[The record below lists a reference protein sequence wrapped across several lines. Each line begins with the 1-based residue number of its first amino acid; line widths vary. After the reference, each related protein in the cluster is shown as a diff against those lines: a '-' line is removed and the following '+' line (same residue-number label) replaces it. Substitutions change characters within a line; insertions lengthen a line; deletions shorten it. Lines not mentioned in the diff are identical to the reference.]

1 MTSVDLVVV
10 GAGVVGLAHAW
21 HAVRRGLSVAVVERD
36 EHAAGASVRN
46 FGHGCFTAQDG
57 VAFEYAMAARE
68 QWLTLAREAG
78 FWLRESG
85 SIVVARAEDELE
97 VLREFAEVRDVE
109 LLNNPTKGSFNNP
122 TTRLF
127 NNPATGSF
135 NNPPISHVGAGSFN
149 NPPIGSGSTSAGS
162 FNNPPIG
169 SGSAGS
175 FNDSGVG
182 LLNNPS
188 ILGAALLPL
197 DIRVNPREAVHA
209 IAALLADR
217 GVTFH
222 WSTNVL
228 TVEPGLVRTS
238 RGELRCRA
246 AVVAVGHDVDR
257 FFPDLA
263 EEREIQRCQLR
274 MLRVAHGGVIDPAV
288 LTGFSMLRYEAFARC
303 PSTEK
308 VRERLTHDHP
318 ELVEAGL
325 NLMFTQLPDGSLTIG
340 DTHHYSRTVAPYR
353 PEDLDDLVL
362 TETARLL
369 GVPALRVLE
378 RWRGIY
384 ASAPE
389 PFLTATPVPL
399 TRAVSVTSG
408 IGMTTALG
416 LAPAVLDDLLQEM

>member
-10 GAGVVGLAHAW
+10 GAGIVGLAHAW

-57 VAFEYAMAARE
+57 VAFSYAMAARE
-68 QWLTLAREAG
+68 EWLKLSSEAG

-85 SIVVARAEDELE
+85 SVVVARHEDELE
-97 VLREFAEVRDVE
+97 VLREFAGVREVE
-109 LLNNPTKGSFNNP
+109 LTDDLP
-122 TTRLF
+122 
-127 NNPATGSF
+127 
-135 NNPPISHVGAGSFN
+135 VAG
-149 NPPIGSGSTSAGS
+149 
-162 FNNPPIG
+162 
-169 SGSAGS
+169 
-175 FNDSGVG
+175 
-182 LLNNPS
+182 
-188 ILGAALLPL
+188 LGGALLPL
-197 DIRVNPREAVHA
+197 DLRVNPREAVHA
-209 IAALLADR
+209 IAALLAGR

-228 TVEPGLVRTS
+228 TVDPGLVRTS

-263 EEREIQRCQLR
+263 EEREVQRCQLR

-303 PSTEK
+303 PTTEK
-308 VRERLTHDHP
+308 VRERLTNDHP

-340 DTHHYSRTVAPYR
+340 DTHHYSRTVDPYR

-369 GVPALRVLE
+369 GVPSLRVLE
-378 RWRGIY
+378 RWRGVY

>member
-10 GAGVVGLAHAW
+10 GAGIVGLAHAW
-21 HAVRRGLSVAVVERD
+21 HAVQRGLSVTVVERD

-57 VAFEYAMAARE
+57 VAFEYAMTARE
-68 QWLTLAREAG
+68 EWLKLAAAAG

-85 SIVVARAEDELE
+85 TVVVARHDDERAVLE
-97 VLREFAEVRDVE
+97 EFATVREIQLTDDLPV
-109 LLNNPTKGSFNNP
+109 
-122 TTRLF
+122 
-127 NNPATGSF
+127 
-135 NNPPISHVGAGSFN
+135 
-149 NPPIGSGSTSAGS
+149 
-162 FNNPPIG
+162 
-169 SGSAGS
+169 
-175 FNDSGVG
+175 DGVG
-182 LLNNPS
+182 
-188 ILGAALLPL
+188 GALLPL

-209 IAALLADR
+209 IAALLAER

-228 TVEPGLVRTS
+228 TVEPGLVRTT
-238 RGELRCRA
+238 RGEIRCRA
-246 AVVAVGHDVDR
+246 TVVAVGHDLDR
-257 FFPDLA
+257 FFPCLA
-263 EEREIQRCQLR
+263 EERQVRRCQLR

-288 LTGFSMLRYEAFARC
+288 LTGFSMLRYDAFARC
-303 PSTEK
+303 PSTRK
-308 VRERLTHDHP
+308 VRERLTNDHP

-340 DTHHYSRTVAPYR
+340 DTHHYSRTVDPYL
-353 PEDLDDLVL
+353 PEHLDDLVL

-369 GVPALRVLE
+369 GVPRLHVLE

-389 PFLTATPVPL
+389 PFLTATPAPL
-399 TRAVSVTSG
+399 IRAVSVTSG

>member
-57 VAFEYAMAARE
+57 VAFSYAMAARAE
-68 QWLTLAREAG
+68 WLTLAREAG

-85 SIVVARAEDELE
+85 TLVVARAEDELA
-97 VLREFAEVRDVE
+97 VLHEFAEVRDVE
-109 LLNNPTKGSFNNP
+109 LLNNPT
-122 TTRLF
+122 
-127 NNPATGSF
+127 
-135 NNPPISHVGAGSFN
+135 AGSFN
-149 NPPIGSGSTSAGS
+149 KPS
-162 FNNPPIG
+162 
-169 SGSAGS
+169 
-175 FNDSGVG
+175 VG

-228 TVEPGLVRTS
+228 TIEPGLVRTN
-238 RGELRCRA
+238 RGEIHCRA

-257 FFPDLA
+257 FFPDIA
-263 EEREIQRCQLR
+263 EKHEIQRCRLH
-274 MLRVAHGGVIDPAV
+274 MLRVAHEGVIDPAV
-288 LTGFSMLRYEAFARC
+288 LTGFSMLRYDAFARC
-303 PSTEK
+303 PSIEK
-308 VRERLTHDHP
+308 VRERLTNDHP
-318 ELVEAGL
+318 ELVKAGL

-340 DTHHYSRTVAPYR
+340 DTHHYSRTVDPYR

-362 TETARLL
+362 AETARLL
-369 GVPALRVLE
+369 GVPSLHVLE
-378 RWRGIY
+378 RWRGVY

-399 TRAVSVTSG
+399 TRVVSVTSG

-416 LAPAVLDDLLQEM
+416 LAPAVLNDLLQEM

>member
-21 HAVRRGLSVAVVERD
+21 HAARRGLSVAVVERD
-36 EHAAGASVRN
+36 EHAVGASVRN

-68 QWLTLAREAG
+68 EWLKLAAEAG

-85 SIVVARAEDELE
+85 TVVVARHEDELA
-97 VLREFAEVRDVE
+97 VLEEFQDVREIQLTDDLPVAG
-109 LLNNPTKGSFNNP
+109 LKG
-122 TTRLF
+122 
-127 NNPATGSF
+127 A
-135 NNPPISHVGAGSFN
+135 H
-149 NPPIGSGSTSAGS
+149 
-162 FNNPPIG
+162 
-169 SGSAGS
+169 
-175 FNDSGVG
+175 
-182 LLNNPS
+182 
-188 ILGAALLPL
+188 LPL

-209 IAALLADR
+209 IARLLAGR
-217 GVTFH
+217 GVAFH

-238 RGELRCRA
+238 RGEITCRA

-257 FFPDLA
+257 FFPGLA
-263 EEREIQRCQLR
+263 ERHEVLRCELR
-274 MLRVAHGGVIDPAV
+274 MLRVAHGGVVDPAV
-288 LTGFSMLRYEAFARC
+288 LTGFSMLRYDAFNRC

-308 VRERLTHDHP
+308 VRERLAHDHP

-340 DTHHYSRTVAPYR
+340 DTHHYGRTVEPHR
-353 PEDLDDLVL
+353 PEHLDELVL

-369 GVPALRVLE
+369 GVPSLHVLE

-389 PFLTATPVPL
+389 PFLTAAPAPL

-416 LAPAVLDDLLQEM
+416 LAPAVLDDLLQEL

>member
-21 HAVRRGLSVAVVERD
+21 HAVRRGLSVTVVERD
-36 EHAAGASVRN
+36 EHAVGASVRN

-57 VAFEYAMAARE
+57 VAFEYAMTARE
-68 QWLTLAREAG
+68 EWLKLGREAG
-78 FWLRESG
+78 FWLRECG
-85 SIVVARAEDELE
+85 TVVKARHDDERAVLE
-97 VLREFAEVRDVE
+97 ELASVRE
-109 LLNNPTKGSFNNP
+109 
-122 TTRLF
+122 
-127 NNPATGSF
+127 
-135 NNPPISHVGAGSFN
+135 ISLTDEGAF
-149 NPPIGSGSTSAGS
+149 
-162 FNNPPIG
+162 
-169 SGSAGS
+169 
-175 FNDSGVG
+175 
-182 LLNNPS
+182 
-188 ILGAALLPL
+188 LPL
-197 DIRVNPREAVHA
+197 DIRVNPREAVHS
-209 IAALLADR
+209 IAALLASR
-217 GVTFH
+217 GVTFL

-238 RGELRCRA
+238 RGEIACRA

-257 FFPDLA
+257 FFPDIA
-263 EEREIQRCQLR
+263 EERQIQRCRLR

-303 PSTEK
+303 PSTQL
-308 VRERLTHDHP
+308 VRERLSHDHP

-340 DTHHYSRTVAPYR
+340 DTHHYSRTVDPYR

-369 GVPALRVLE
+369 GVPSLHVLE
-378 RWRGIY
+378 RWRGVY

-389 PFLTATPVPL
+389 PFLTATPAPRV
-399 TRAVSVTSG
+399 RAVSVTSG

-416 LAPAVLDDLLQEM
+416 LAPAVLDDLLQEL

>member
-36 EHAAGASVRN
+36 EHAVGASVRN

-57 VAFEYAMAARE
+57 IAFEYAMAARE
-68 QWLTLAREAG
+68 EWLKLAHEAG

-85 SIVVARAEDELE
+85 SVVKARHDDERAVLE
-97 VLREFAEVRDVE
+97 EFASVREIE
-109 LLNNPTKGSFNNP
+109 LTDE
-122 TTRLF
+122 
-127 NNPATGSF
+127 
-135 NNPPISHVGAGSFN
+135 GAF
-149 NPPIGSGSTSAGS
+149 
-162 FNNPPIG
+162 
-169 SGSAGS
+169 
-175 FNDSGVG
+175 
-182 LLNNPS
+182 
-188 ILGAALLPL
+188 LPL
-197 DIRVNPREAVHA
+197 DIRVNPREAVHS
-209 IAALLADR
+209 IAALLASR

-228 TVEPGLVRTS
+228 TVEPGLVRTT

-246 AVVAVGHDVDR
+246 AVAAVGHDVDR
-257 FFPDLA
+257 FFPDIA
-263 EEREIQRCQLR
+263 EERQIRRCQLR

-288 LTGFSMLRYEAFARC
+288 LTGFSMLRYDAFTRC
-303 PSTEK
+303 PSLEK

-340 DTHHYSRTVAPYR
+340 DTHHYSLTVDPYR
-353 PEDLDDLVL
+353 PERLDDLVL

-369 GVPALRVLE
+369 GVPALQVLE

-389 PFLTATPVPL
+389 PFLTATPAAQV
-399 TRAVSVTSG
+399 RAVSVTSG

-416 LAPAVLDDLLQEM
+416 LAPAVLDDLLQEL

>member
-10 GAGVVGLAHAW
+10 GAGIVGLAHAW
-21 HAVRRGLSVAVVERD
+21 HAVREGLSVAVVERD

-68 QWLTLAREAG
+68 EWLKLAAEAG
-78 FWLRESG
+78 FWLREHG
-85 SIVVARAEDELE
+85 TLVAARAEDELE
-97 VLREFAEVRDVE
+97 VLREFAAIRDVE
-109 LLNNPTKGSFNNP
+109 LLNNPTTASFND
-122 TTRLF
+122 R
-127 NNPATGSF
+127 
-135 NNPPISHVGAGSFN
+135 HV
-149 NPPIGSGSTSAGS
+149 
-162 FNNPPIG
+162 
-169 SGSAGS
+169 GS
-175 FNDSGVG
+175 FNDLRVG
-182 LLNNPS
+182 SLNNLRVGSLNDPS

-209 IAALLADR
+209 IAGLLNNR
-217 GVTFH
+217 GVQFH

-238 RGELRCRA
+238 RGEIRCRA

-263 EEREIQRCQLR
+263 DEHQIQRCQLR

-303 PSTEK
+303 PSTQH
-308 VRERLTHDHP
+308 VRERLTNDHP

-340 DTHHYSRTVAPYR
+340 DTHHYSRTVEPYR
-353 PEDLDDLVL
+353 PEHLDDLVL

-369 GVPALRVLE
+369 GVPTVKVLE

-389 PFLTATPVPL
+389 PFLTAAPAPQLRV
-399 TRAVSVTSG
+399 VSVTSG

>member
-57 VAFEYAMAARE
+57 VAFEYAMTARE
-68 QWLTLAREAG
+68 EWLKLAREAG
-78 FWLRESG
+78 FWLREYG
-85 SIVVARAEDELE
+85 TLVVAREEDELA
-97 VLREFAEVRDVE
+97 VLQEFTEVRDVE
-109 LLNNPTKGSFNNP
+109 LLNNSSVGS
-122 TTRLF
+122 
-127 NNPATGSF
+127 
-135 NNPPISHVGAGSFN
+135 
-149 NPPIGSGSTSAGS
+149 
-162 FNNPPIG
+162 
-169 SGSAGS
+169 
-175 FNDSGVG
+175 
-182 LLNNPS
+182 LNNPS

-209 IAALLADR
+209 IAGLLNER

-238 RGELRCRA
+238 RGEISCRA

-257 FFPDLA
+257 FFPEIA
-263 EEREIQRCQLR
+263 EERQIQRCQLR

-303 PSTEK
+303 PSLEK

-340 DTHHYSRTVAPYR
+340 DTHHYSRTVDPYR

-369 GVPALRVLE
+369 GVPSLHVLE

-416 LAPAVLDDLLQEM
+416 LAPAVLDDLLQEL